1 MSPRNDDNRIDGE
14 EDGRLREVQRD
25 LAELRHVEP
34 PPGLGDAVMR
44 RVMKEKPSHPL
55 FVFFFRPRVFLLRT
69 SVASALTAAA
79 VIVLV
84 AAAGLY
90 LLRAP
95 ETAGPGTSRTPPPP
109 VMALDDG
116 KAPPVAKDDVE
127 GPAADATRPVVFS
140 VRLPSAKDVRLV
152 GDFNEWSGDGIRLE
166 GRGGLW
172 TVELKLR
179 PGKVQYMFLVD
190 GKDWVADESADA
202 VVDDGFGAVNSVRYV
217 L

>member
-1 MSPRNDDNRIDGE
+1 MSPRNDDKRIDGE
-14 EDGRLREVQRD
+14 EERLRELQRD
-25 LAELRHVEP
+25 LAELRRAEP

-44 RVMKEKPSHPL
+44 RVRNEKPSHPL

-79 VIVLV
+79 VVALV

-90 LLRAP
+90 LLRTP
-95 ETAGPGTSRTPPPP
+95 ETAGPGESRTPPPP
-109 VMALDDG
+109 VMAQDDG
-116 KAPPVAKDDVE
+116 TAPPVAKDIAE
-127 GPAADATRPVVFS
+127 EPAADATRPVVFS
-140 VRLPSAKDVRLV
+140 IRLPSAKDVRLV
-152 GDFNEWSGDGIRLE
+152 GDFNEWSEDGIRLE

-190 GKDWVADESADA
+190 EKDWVADENADA
-202 VVDDGFGAVNSVRYV
+202 VVDDGFGTVNSIRYV
-217 L
+217 M